1 MPNILE
7 YLEIHSNNK
16 KNKSRFEDKDN
27 VMNYQSMT
35 LSAKKIGSAISK
47 YGFARNPIAIYL
59 DKSVDELACFFGV
72 IYSGNFYVPIDP
84 ELPLQRIKTIF
95 EVLKPVGVITK
106 EKIKSEYKDYFE
118 NYNLMYI
125 DELKKEKLDE
135 ERLAQIRQSAIDTD
149 PIYALFTSGSTGV
162 PKGVVV
168 CHRSVINYAEW
179 IKDTFSVNS
188 DSVLGNQTPF
198 YFSMSVL
205 DIYGTLVAGASLCLI
220 PKKLFMFP
228 IELSEYLNK
237 KKINMIYWVPTA
249 LSMFN
254 RFHALNTIVLP
265 YLEKILFAGEVMP
278 TKYINEW
285 KRRFPHILYANLFG
299 PTEITDIG
307 IYYILDREYSDEEP
321 LPIGKACKN
330 VDAFVISADNEL
342 IQEPDQEGELI
353 IRGSFLA
360 LGYYNDWPKT
370 REAFI
375 QNPLNSMY
383 PELVYKTGDIVKYN
397 NYNELIYVGRKD
409 FQIKHMGN
417 RIELGE
423 IENSV
428 NSLEA
433 VESCACVLDKEKDWI
448 ILFYAGR
455 ESKEM
460 IVKRCRENL
469 PHYMIPNKVIKIEEL
484 PLNRNGK
491 IDRGRLLELWKM
503 NL

>member
-1 MPNILE
+1 M
-7 YLEIHSNNK
+7 HSNNN
-16 KNKSRFEDKDN
+16 KNKSRFEDQDN
-27 VMNYQSMT
+27 VMNYKTMT
-35 LSAKKIGSAISK
+35 LYAKKIGSAISK
-47 YGFARNPIAIYL
+47 YCSAKKPIAIYL

-72 IYSGNFYVPIDP
+72 IYSGNFYVPIDS

-95 EVLKPVGVITK
+95 EVLKPSGVITT
-106 EKIKSEYKDYFE
+106 EKIKSEYKDYFKD
-118 NYNLMYI
+118 YNLMYI
-125 DELKKEKLDE
+125 DELKKEKIEE
-135 ERLAQIRQSAIDTD
+135 ERLAQIRHRAIDTD

-162 PKGVVV
+162 PKGVIV

-179 IKDTFSVNS
+179 IKDTFLVDS
-188 DSVLGNQTPF
+188 DSVLANQTPF

-228 IELSEYLNK
+228 IQLSDYLNSK
-237 KKINMIYWVPTA
+237 KVNMIYWVPTA

-254 RFHALNTIVLP
+254 RFHTLNNIELP

-285 KRRFPHILYANLFG
+285 KRRFPNILYANLFG

-321 LPIGKACKN
+321 LPIGKVCKN
-330 VDAFVISADNEL
+330 VDAFVISEDNEL
-342 IQEPDQEGELI
+342 IREPDREGELV

-360 LGYYNDWPKT
+360 LGYYNDWEKT
-370 REAFI
+370 REVFV
-375 QNPLNSMY
+375 QNPLNLMY
-383 PELVYKTGDIVKYN
+383 PEIVYKTGDIVKYN
-397 NYNELIYVGRKD
+397 KYNELIYIGRKD

-423 IENSV
+423 IEGSV

-433 VESCACVLDKEKDWI
+433 VESCACILDKEKDWI
-448 ILFYAGR
+448 VLFYTG
-455 ESKEM
+455 ESSKET
-460 IVKRCRENL
+460 IIERCRERL
-469 PHYMIPNKVIKIEEL
+469 PNYMLPNKVIKIEEL

-491 IDRGRLLELWKM
+491 VDRGRLLELWKM
-503 NL
+503 NV

>member
-1 MPNILE
+1 MRNVLE
-7 YLEIHSNNK
+7 YLEMHSNNN

-27 VMNYQSMT
+27 VMDYRSMT
-35 LSAKKIGSAISK
+35 LYAKKIGSVLSQN
-47 YGFARNPIAIYL
+47 GSARRPVAIYL

-72 IYSGNFYVPIDP
+72 IYSGNFYVPIDS

-95 EVLKPVGVITK
+95 EDLKPVAIIAR
-106 EKIKSEYKDYFE
+106 ENIKSEYKDYFK

-125 DELKKEKLDE
+125 DEFKKEKINE
-135 ERLAQIRQSAIDTD
+135 ERLAQIRERAIDTD

-179 IKDTFSVNS
+179 IKDTFSVDS
-188 DSVLGNQTPF
+188 DCVLGNQTPF

-205 DIYGTLVAGASLCLI
+205 DIYGALAAGASLCLI

-228 IELSEYLNK
+228 IELSDYLNK

-254 RFHALNTIVLP
+254 RFHVLGNIELP

-285 KRRFPHILYANLFG
+285 RRRFPNILYANLFG

-307 IYYILDREYSDEEP
+307 IYHILDREYSDDEP
-321 LPIGKACKN
+321 LPIGKVCKN
-330 VDAFVISADNEL
+330 VDAFVISADNDL
-342 IQEPDQEGELI
+342 IQEPGREGELF

-360 LGYYNDWPKT
+360 LGYYNNQTKT
-370 REAFI
+370 REVFV
-375 QNPLNSMY
+375 QNPLNLMY
-383 PELVYKTGDIVKYN
+383 PEIVYKTGDIVKYN

-409 FQIKHMGN
+409 LQIKHMGN

-423 IENSV
+423 IESSV
-428 NSLEA
+428 NSLET
-433 VESCACVLDKEKDWI
+433 VESCACVFDKEKDWI
-448 ILFYAGR
+448 ILFYTG
-455 ESKEM
+455 
-460 IVKRCRENL
+460 
-469 PHYMIPNKVIKIEEL
+469 
-484 PLNRNGK
+484 G
-491 IDRGRLLELWKM
+491 G
-503 NL
+503 